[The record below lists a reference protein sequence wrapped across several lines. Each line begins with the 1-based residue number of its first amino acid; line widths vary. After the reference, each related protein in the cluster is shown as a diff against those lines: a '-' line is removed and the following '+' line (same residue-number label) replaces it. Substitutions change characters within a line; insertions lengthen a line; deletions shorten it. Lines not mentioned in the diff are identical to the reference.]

1 MAVGSETVISIILSP
16 HSKQFSL
23 LFRGLQVCFSLCNA
37 SNSGGF
43 PEAAIINCFGGLK
56 QESFGVCF
64 VWGGWCETLC
74 VISVKILYCSV
85 VGHIITS
92 GSFRNF
98 VLENLLL
105 SGSVRLYF

>member
-16 HSKQFSL
+16 HSEQFSL

-56 QESFGVCF
+56 QESFGGWVFMWFVGGFFWDIVC
-64 VWGGWCETLC
+64 
-74 VISVKILYCSV
+74 Y
-85 VGHIITS
+85 
-92 GSFRNF
+92 
-98 VLENLLL
+98 L
-105 SGSVRLYF
+105 S